1 MHSVSNYDALIC
13 LQTKAST
20 ITLHEKPIKYIIM
33 GEKTNY
39 DRAIEAYQFQVNRYH
54 TWMNY
59 YSLFHGALLVAF
71 YSVLDKV
78 CDSIQNTAGESL
90 CQWVPFIIALLG
102 FITGI
107 CWCYTVIGNKTW
119 INNWM
124 FVIRKAALESGET
137 KESVIYNQIS
147 SKCTKCIKASGSVK
161 YKGVE
166 FLSTQKVM
174 LIFTLAVTIAWGAVT
189 YFCFPLEEKCI
200 VCTILIVL
208 ALVAIG
214 LFFWDKSFIH
224 SKIDEMNKFD

>member
-1 MHSVSNYDALIC
+1 
-13 LQTKAST
+13 
-20 ITLHEKPIKYIIM
+20 M
-33 GEKTNY
+33 GEKRNY

-78 CDSIQNTAGESL
+78 CDSTQNAADECW

-119 INNWM
+119 INNWLL
-124 FVIRKAALESGET
+124 VIRKMEGDPNG
-137 KESVIYNQIS
+137 IYNLIY
-147 SKCTKCIKASGSVK
+147 AK
-161 YKGVE
+161 YKE
-166 FLSTQKVM
+166 RDFLSTQKVM
-174 LIFTLAVTIAWGAVT
+174 LIFTVTVMIAWGAVT
-189 YFCFPLEEKCI
+189 YFCFPPDEKCI
-200 VCTILIVL
+200 VCIILIVL